1 MLNNYYISDSGD
13 KELTVKRD
21 KQNISVKYH
30 SIDSFSNISD
40 TDVCGYVNLKRKVKK
55 NRKIVGTLFAEKNNV
70 SPIYEDRNRIKAI
83 KGYVDVGQNRF
94 IAIEKNNPLIL
105 IVPIV
110 LFVLILLSLPFLWNN
125 SPGKVPNRW
134 TPTIDQNIGDIN
146 IPAEDSESQIKIAGF
161 SSWSIPAGKTEN
173 IPINLH
179 NPQGNP
185 CYFSFTLVLTDT
197 NRVIYQSAMVPP
209 GETIRHISISE
220 PLEIGA
226 YKAIIHI
233 ETNEIETGCKMNSV
247 DLNLTIV
254 AN

>member
-1 MLNNYYISDSGD
+1 MLNNYYVSDSGD

-21 KQNISVKYH
+21 KQNISVKYY
-30 SIDSFSNISD
+30 SIDSFSNISN
-40 TDVCGYVNLKRKVKK
+40 TDVCGYVNLKRKVQK
-55 NRKIVGTLFAEKNNV
+55 NRKILGTLFAGKTNI
-70 SPIYEDRNRIKAI
+70 SPIYEGRNHIKTI
-83 KGYVDVGQNRF
+83 KGYIDVGQNHF

-105 IVPIV
+105 IIPIV
-110 LFVLILLSLPFLWNN
+110 LLVLILLSLLFPWNHA
-125 SPGKVPNRW
+125 PGKIPSQW
-134 TPTIDQNIGDIN
+134 TPTIDQNIGDIS
-146 IPAEDSESQIKIAGF
+146 IPADDSESQIEIAGF

-197 NRVIYQSAMVPP
+197 DRVIYQSAMVPP
-209 GETIRHISISE
+209 GETIRQISISE

-233 ETNEIETGCKMNSV
+233 ETNEIETGCKMNSA
-247 DLNLTIV
+247 DLKLTIV